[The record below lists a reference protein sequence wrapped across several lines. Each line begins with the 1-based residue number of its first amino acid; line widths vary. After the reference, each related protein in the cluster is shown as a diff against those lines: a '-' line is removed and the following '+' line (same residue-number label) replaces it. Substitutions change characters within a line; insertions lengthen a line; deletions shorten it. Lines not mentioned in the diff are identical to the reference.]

1 MSIQFSLGKRLL
13 RAAVSLG
20 FLGCLIAA
28 GTVSSQAATSQPSV
42 VASEAVM
49 GAGVATPGSCGSRCA
64 NSNNCSD
71 FMLTAQVE
79 IGQPDEF
86 GVALEDDDSL
96 EMLRVDIQQRT
107 FGLDRELIG
116 PKIAVTTAR
125 NIRPSIS
132 LPLVV

>member
-1 MSIQFSLGKRLL
+1 MSIQFSLGKRLI

-28 GTVSSQAATSQPSV
+28 GTVHSQAATSKSSV
-42 VASEAVM
+42 VATKAAIS
-49 GAGVATPGSCGSRCA
+49 AGVAMPASCGSRCA
-64 NSNNCSD
+64 NRNNCSD
-71 FMLTAQVE
+71 LMLTAQVE

-86 GVALEDDDSL
+86 GVAVEDDDSL
-96 EMLRVDIQQRT
+96 EMLRVDIQHRA

-116 PKIAVTTAR
+116 LKIAVTTAR

-132 LPLVV
+132 PPLLV